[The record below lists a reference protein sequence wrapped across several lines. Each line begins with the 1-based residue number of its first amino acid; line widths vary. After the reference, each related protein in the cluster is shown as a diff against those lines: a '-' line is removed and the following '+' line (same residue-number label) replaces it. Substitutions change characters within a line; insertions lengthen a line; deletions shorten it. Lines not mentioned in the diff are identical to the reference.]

1 MSKIVNL
8 VLFLIIGINI
18 ASAQKTDVERMKL
31 KGKPKIVKQVDTD
44 GMYCEYHFDKKGII
58 TKITYTK
65 EGVTDSKTFEY
76 EYDKKGNPVKEY
88 AYYQNELRY
97 YFVNVFDEK
106 GNKINM
112 EEYTSDG
119 KLLSITDYKYDK
131 QNNIIE
137 IETTS
142 TKDLPSEKYRLEYNA
157 QNHVIAIYTEQSA
170 EPIST
175 FVYKYDTS
183 GNWCQKE
190 QFDYYGELRNTT
202 TRTIEYYH

>member
-18 ASAQKTDVERMKL
+18 ASVQKTDVERMKL

-44 GMYCEYHFDKKGII
+44 GMYYEYHFDKKGII

-65 EGVTDSKTFEY
+65 EGVTDSKTFKY
-76 EYDKKGNPVKEY
+76 EYNKKGNPIKEY
-88 AYYQNELRY
+88 VYYGNELRE

-112 EEYTSDG
+112 EQYTSDG
-119 KLLSITDYKYDK
+119 NLLSTTNYKYDK
-131 QNNIIE
+131 ENNVIE

-157 QNHVIAIYTEQSA
+157 QNHVIAIYTEQKV

-175 FVYKYDTS
+175 FVYQYDES
-183 GNWCQKE
+183 GNWYQKKE
-190 QFDYYGELRNTT
+190 FSYDGELRNTT
-202 TRTIEYYH
+202 AQTIEYYD